1 MMTYHPPSPG
11 GTDASRSPRTDPSA
25 GGRGAM
31 PGASPLVAGAV
42 AGEQAPATVVDL
54 LDAHG
59 AEIYRHLRRLSPTAE
74 DAADLHQ
81 ETFLRAHRAWPR
93 LPPDAN
99 HRAWLHRIAANVA
112 IDAHR
117 RREARPAAATAT
129 GAGGPVVR
137 DPSPAAEPAAGP
149 HADPAA
155 RAEAAEL
162 RAAVR
167 SALGSLPARER
178 TAVAARVLDGSDY
191 ADVAAML
198 DCTDENARQLVSRGL
213 RRLRVALAPHLET
226 DR

>member
-1 MMTYHPPSPG
+1 MMTYRPPAAG
-11 GTDASRSPRTDPSA
+11 GTDVAGSPTLARPTGERGPASTTSHPVVSA
-25 GGRGAM
+25 GSGRN
-31 PGASPLVAGAV
+31 
-42 AGEQAPATVVDL
+42 APTSIVEL

-117 RREARPAAATAT
+117 RREARPDMAAT
-129 GAGGPVVR
+129 GAG
-137 DPSPAAEPAAGP
+137 DPTVLGSASAVEPAAGRR
-149 HADPAA
+149 ADPAA

-162 RAAVR
+162 REAVR
-167 SALGSLPARER
+167 TALGSLPWRER

-191 ADVAAML
+191 AVVATLL
-198 DCTDENARQLVSRGL
+198 DCTDGNARQLVSRGL
-213 RRLRVALAPHLET
+213 RRLRAALAPHLEI

>member
-1 MMTYHPPSPG
+1 
-11 GTDASRSPRTDPSA
+11 
-25 GGRGAM
+25 M
-31 PGASPLVAGAV
+31 PGAPRPVTDAGA
-42 AGEQAPATVVDL
+42 GRPAPTSVVEL

-59 AEIYRHLRRLSPTAE
+59 PEVYRHLRRLSPTPE

-93 LPPDAN
+93 LAPDAN

-117 RREARPAAATAT
+117 RREARPAAAIAT
-129 GAGGPVVR
+129 GAGDPVVR
-137 DPSPAAEPAAGP
+137 DLSSAEEPAAGA

-213 RRLRVALAPHLET
+213 RRLRAALAPHLET

>member
-1 MMTYHPPSPG
+1 MTCRPPAPG
-11 GTDASRSPRTDPSA
+11 DTAAPGSLRTDPSA
-25 GGRGAM
+25 GGRGAI
-31 PGASPLVAGAV
+31 PDEPRPVADAGA
-42 AGEQAPATVVDL
+42 GKPAPASVVEL

-59 AEIYRHLRRLSPTAE
+59 PEIYRHLRRLSPTAE

-81 ETFLRAHRAWPR
+81 ETFLRAHRAWGR

-117 RREARPAAATAT
+117 RREARPAAVATA
-129 GAGGPVVR
+129 AGHDGGR
-137 DPSPAAEPAAGP
+137 DPSPAAEPAAGVR
-149 HADPAA
+149 ADPSA

-162 RAAVR
+162 REAVR
-167 SALGSLPARER
+167 AALGSLPARER
-178 TAVAARVLDGSDY
+178 TAVVARVLDGADH

-213 RRLRVALAPHLET
+213 RRLRAALAPHLET